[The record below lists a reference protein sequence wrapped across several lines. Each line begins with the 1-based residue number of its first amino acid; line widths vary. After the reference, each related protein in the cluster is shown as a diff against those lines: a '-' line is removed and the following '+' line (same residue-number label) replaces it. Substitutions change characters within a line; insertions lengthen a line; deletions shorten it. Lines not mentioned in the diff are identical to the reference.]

1 MWSGSPGKE
10 PRLQAVD
17 LHHKRAGTI
26 SALRSGQSQSMP
38 EGADFAGCSVCGN
51 RQAGVNTLS
60 ELGVNT
66 ERGRSCCP
74 GRCPVA
80 AGPFCSDDRNILN
93 VAFGRVT
100 GVMTD
105 AVRCRR
111 LWDPVSGPRVR
122 QRSAGIAQ
130 ATISQFASVP
140 EGLSVVRRD
149 RTKKPI
155 EGALWRR

>member
-1 MWSGSPGKE
+1 MVRGVTAIEGDLLRMTGLVLRAKLADRQVSVVGKPWKE

-66 ERGRSCCP
+66 ERGRSVVPRTLP
-74 GRCPVA
+74 G
-80 AGPFCSDDRNILN
+80 
-93 VAFGRVT
+93 GRWSVLL
-100 GVMTD
+100 G
-105 AVRCRR
+105 RPEHLECG
-111 LWDPVSGPRVR
+111 L
-122 QRSAGIAQ
+122 RSRHGCQ
-130 ATISQFASVP
+130 
-140 EGLSVVRRD
+140 
-149 RTKKPI
+149 
-155 EGALWRR
+155 